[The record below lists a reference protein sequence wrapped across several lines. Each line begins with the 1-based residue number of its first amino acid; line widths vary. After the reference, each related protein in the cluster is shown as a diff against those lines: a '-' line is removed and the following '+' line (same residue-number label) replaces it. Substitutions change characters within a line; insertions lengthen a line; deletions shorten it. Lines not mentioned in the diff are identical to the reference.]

1 MKIGYA
7 RVSTADQNLDSQID
21 ALEAAGCE
29 RIYREKASGKN
40 TKRPEL
46 QRMMEALREGDVV
59 VVTHLDRIS
68 RSTADLTKMLEDF
81 KEAGIGFT
89 ALQDP
94 VDTTSAVGQLIVEVI
109 AAVNAF
115 ERRLLVERTQEGLSA
130 ARARGRKGGRPALD
144 AKDVKKMLALY
155 DSKEMSVAEVCEA
168 CGVSKTTLYRYVKE
182 RDGDGEKDGSGG

>member
-59 VVTHLDRIS
+59 VVTRLDRIS
-68 RSTADLTKMLEDF
+68 RSTADLTRMLEEF
-81 KEAGIGFT
+81 KESGIGFT

-94 VDTTSAVGQLIVEVI
+94 VDTTSAVGQLVVEVI

-130 ARARGRKGGRPALD
+130 ARARGRVGGRPAM
-144 AKDVKKMLALY
+144 KPSDVKVMLAIY
-155 DSKEMSVAEVCEA
+155 DSKTMSVAEICKA
-168 CGVSKTTLYRYVKE
+168 MGVSKTTLYRYVNE
-182 RDGDGEKDGSGG
+182 RNAEEGGSV

>member
-7 RVSTADQNLDSQID
+7 RLSTAGQNLESQID

-29 RIYREKASGKN
+29 RIFEEHASGKN

-46 QRMMEALREGDVV
+46 QRMREVLRDGDVV
-59 VVTHLDRIS
+59 VVTRLDRIS
-68 RSTADLTKMLEDF
+68 RSVADLSNLLEEF
-81 KEAGIGFT
+81 KKLGVMFT

-94 VDTTSAVGQLIVEVI
+94 VDTTTSSGQLVVDVISAVNQ
-109 AAVNAF
+109 F
-115 ERRLLVERTQEGLSA
+115 ERNILAERTQEGLSA

-144 AKDVKKMLALY
+144 AKSVKQMLALY

-182 RDGDGEKDGSGG
+182 RDGDGNDG